1 MTIGRSISGGRGHRR
16 VGAFL
21 SLASLFAAASLLP
34 ACGPSAPP
42 PNTGD
47 DLDANPPVGQS
58 TQTPNNTAEMK
69 QGIEA
74 IKAERFDEAK
84 PLLEKAAEQNPKS
97 SEAQFYLAVARER
110 TGDRAGAEEAYKK
123 ALAIDPNAMEALTN
137 LSALY
142 LDDPAKPDEAISL
155 INKGLAKSPDN
166 AALHQNLAFAYGLK
180 GDTAGASKHFDAAL
194 QKGDNAE
201 LRLAYGDFLLKQ
213 KQPDKAAEQLR
224 KALAQAPDNAAMIG
238 TISVMLAYT
247 KSFGDCVKGLDRA
260 LKLKP
265 DQPDWLVRRGTCR
278 HELKD
283 EPGAQADYQ
292 AAIKADEKF
301 AAAHY
306 YLGLSYLEGKKLK
319 EGRTELGLA
328 AKYGEGTSIGKSALE
343 KLDALSPGK
352 KK

>member
-1 MTIGRSISGGRGHRR
+1 MRANGRTNH
-16 VGAFL
+16 GALLGALF
-21 SLASLFAAASLLP
+21 SVAALALP
-34 ACGPSAPP
+34 ACGGSQAPAQ
-42 PNTGD
+42 GQD
-47 DLDANPPVGQS
+47 ALDADPPAGQP
-58 TQTPNNTAEMK
+58 TQGGPTHAELK
-69 QGIEA
+69 QGIDA
-74 IKAERFDEAK
+74 IKAERYDEAK
-84 PLLEKAAEQNPKS
+84 PLLEKAVEQSPKS
-97 SEAQFYLAVARER
+97 SEAHFYLAVARER
-110 TGDRAGAEEAYKK
+110 TGDRAGAEDAYKK
-123 ALAIDPNAMEALTN
+123 SLAIDPGGMEAMTN

-142 LDDPAKPDEAISL
+142 LDDPARPDDAIAL
-155 INKGLAKSPDN
+155 IKQGLAKAPDS

-180 GDTAGASKHFDAAL
+180 GDTANASKHFDAAL

-224 KALAQAPDNAAMIG
+224 KALAQAPDNAAMVG
-238 TISVMLAYT
+238 TIAVMLAYS
-247 KSFGDCVKGLDRA
+247 KAFGDCVKGLDRA

-283 EPGAQADYQ
+283 EPGARADYQ

-306 YLGLSYLEGKKLK
+306 YLGLSHLEDKKIKEGKS
-319 EGRTELGLA
+319 ELALA
-328 AKYGEGTSIGKSALE
+328 AKYGEGSSIGKSALE
-343 KLDALSPGK
+343 KLDSLSGK